1 MKYIPPEIVES
12 TPEWTQ
18 RVGAFQREHAN
29 DELGTVASQVVY
41 EDDRVRIWEMTLE
54 PGEASALHHHEH
66 DYYLAILSG
75 DLIAGVGRDDFT
87 VFRIPPGGNT
97 VGVSHGGTEWA
108 FNIGTQTYRE
118 VLFELKDTGRAKG
131 RNDRSIEPLTPR

>member
-1 MKYIPPEIVES
+1 MKHTPPEIVES
-12 TPEWTQ
+12 KPEWTQ
-18 RVGAFQREHAN
+18 RIEAFQREHAG
-29 DELGTVASQVVY
+29 DARGTVASDVIF
-41 EDDRVRIWEMTLE
+41 EDERVRVWEMTLQ

-75 DLIAGVGRDDFT
+75 DLIAGVSREDFT
-87 VFRIPPGGNT
+87 IFRIPESGNT

-118 VLFELKDTGRAKG
+118 VLFELKDTGPG
-131 RNDRSIEPLTPR
+131 GDSPE

>member
-1 MKYIPPEIVES
+1 MKHIPPEIVES

-18 RVGAFQREHAN
+18 RIEAFQREHAS
-29 DELGTVASQVVY
+29 DALGTVASQVIY
-41 EDDRVRIWEMTLE
+41 EDERVRIWEMTLE

-75 DLIAGVGRDDFT
+75 DLIAGVGREDFT
-87 VFRIPPGGNT
+87 VFRIPPAGNT
-97 VGVSHGGTEWA
+97 VGVTHGGTEWA

-118 VLFELKDTGRAKG
+118 VLFELKGTGAAE
-131 RNDRSIEPLTPR
+131 DDSSA